1 MSIDNRIARV
11 PPVRPAAQ
19 IQDEAILDLFFRRM
33 DDAIALTRTKYG
45 ALCRSVALRI
55 LADSRDA
62 EECENDTYLR
72 AWNAIPPDRP
82 RALGAYLARITRN
95 LALDRRDYNNA
106 AARSS
111 ALTQAFEEFEPWL
124 PARLGDPEAAS
135 ENLAFRRVLN
145 DFLRRQSAEA
155 RAIFLRR
162 YWYGESVREIAEALG
177 VGESKVKTSLFRT
190 RERLR
195 TELIKERIEL

>member
-1 MSIDNRIARV
+1 MNTDNHISRTPSSRA
-11 PPVRPAAQ
+11 AAQ
-19 IQDEAILDLFFRRM
+19 IADETILNLFFRRI
-33 DDAIALTRTKYG
+33 DDAISLTKTKYG
-45 ALCRSVALRI
+45 ALCRSVAFRI

-72 AWNAIPPDRP
+72 AWNAIPPERP

-95 LALDRRDYNNA
+95 LALDRLDYNTA

-155 RAIFLRR
+155 RTIFLRR
-162 YWYGESVREIAEALG
+162 YWYGESIREIAEALG
-177 VGESKVKTSLFRT
+177 VSESKVKTSLFRT
-190 RERLR
+190 RERLL